1 MSFIEV
7 RHNIE
12 VAHRLSLLP
21 GKCENIHGHSMWVT
35 IRLEGVIGATGILK
49 NQQGDVFD
57 FGSVKKEF
65 RDHLDNMYDHQL
77 LLNKADPWAAK
88 LYDQETE
95 GMKGAEGHLPG
106 LVVFD
111 GDPTTENLAKWIAE
125 WAALQFRA
133 NTQVQVQET
142 HVNAAQA
149 GASWLHQSNTVG
161 WVP

>member
-35 IRLEGVIGATGILK
+35 LRLEGIIGATGILK
-49 NQQGDVFD
+49 NQQGDSFD
-57 FGSVKKEF
+57 FGSVKGEF
-65 RDHLDNMYDHQL
+65 RSYLDFTYDHKL
-77 LLNKADPWAAK
+77 LLNEDDPWNNILHADDGDGLGK
-88 LYDQETE
+88 LGT
-95 GMKGAEGHLPG
+95 LPG
-106 LVVFD
+106 LYATP
-111 GDPTTENLAKWIAE
+111 GDPTTENLARWIAE

-133 NTQVQVQET
+133 NAQVQVQET